1 MCGDRSCKCS
11 DWNELREGMITMK
24 IIKVLFFLLI
34 SSAATISAIY
44 CELNSIP
51 VGPMIGS
58 LIAGISI
65 PYLFPSIIDLTDNEN
80 WKSSQRKLKRAGIL
94 QKDTVIRISFAYLFR
109 IKVDGQYFL
118 IHNTRTKKYQPV
130 GGAYKFTKEESDYLS
145 DNIPVEND
153 DRIPVDKITKYDYR
167 LLVKNEYL
175 RKFVIRFNK
184 TQCRENIP
192 NLSREFVEEIFS
204 TKILDRSAFG
214 TLSYKYCGRHMTNI
228 EYGSEF
234 SHYELLL
241 ADIIEV
247 QLSDTQE
254 QLFRNLM
261 ETDCNK
267 YRFATA
273 DEIKSLGVK
282 YRTNEL
288 EADIANHTPKILSEN
303 TDKLMRRNKHK
314 KTITVQPSI

>member
-1 MCGDRSCKCS
+1 
-11 DWNELREGMITMK
+11 MK
-24 IIKVLFFLLI
+24 ITKMLILLLI
-34 SSAATISAIY
+34 SVASAIVAILF
-44 CELNSIP
+44 ELKSIP
-51 VGPMIGS
+51 VGPMLGS
-58 LIAGISI
+58 LVAGISI
-65 PYLFPSIIDLTDNEN
+65 PYLIPSIIDLTDNEN

-118 IHNTRTKKYQPV
+118 VQNTRTKKYQPV
-130 GGAYKFTKEESDYLS
+130 GGAYKFTKEEADYLR

-153 DRIPVDKITKYDYR
+153 DRIPVDRITKRDYR

-175 RKFVIRFNK
+175 RKFVRRFNK
-184 TQCRENIP
+184 TQYRENIS
-192 NLSREFVEEIFS
+192 NLCREFVEEIFS

-214 TLSYKYCGRHMTNI
+214 ALSYKYCGRHMTNV
-228 EYGSEF
+228 EYGSVF

-261 ETDCNK
+261 GTDCNK

-273 DEIKSLGVK
+273 DEIKSLGVRF
-282 YRTNEL
+282 RTNEL
-288 EADIANHTPKILSEN
+288 ADDIANHTHKILSEN
-303 TDKLMRRNKHK
+303 TDKLTRRNKHK
-314 KTITVQPSI
+314 ETITVQP